1 MSEPSLFTPHIAW
14 SDEPGMP
21 FPLWE
26 DCACGVGVT
35 HEKGA
40 GRGLAGDLRDA
51 GGREVY
57 GHVGGREGGAES
69 RGIA

>member
-40 GRGLAGDLRDA
+40 GRGLAGDLRASGPTA
-51 GGREVY
+51 GVD
-57 GHVGGREGGAES
+57 GHSGAAQAAGEGN
-69 RGIA
+69 